1 MSIFGAHAFFDGWVT
16 RSLHVK
22 QTKKEIGLENRMED
36 KLTLIKVF
44 AGTSSQ
50 GTVLEE
56 LPAECLSDQIF
67 KLCASPELALGIANV
82 RSLLV

>member
-1 MSIFGAHAFFDGWVT
+1 
-16 RSLHVK
+16 
-22 QTKKEIGLENRMED
+22 MED